1 MSCPA
6 TSAPTPA
13 LVQVDVTD
21 GVARLTGEFYAMA
34 AGGQVIFTCG
44 DQARVEA
51 GFGRLVW

>member
-44 DQARVEA
+44 DQSRVEA